1 MLLNCFSIDGST
13 SFAQKKW
20 NPAFSVKLNGRKW
33 KKNEMNK
40 NVHFGF
46 GISVGSKTTEN
57 GQ

>member
-1 MLLNCFSIDGST
+1 MGPLVLHRRNEILLFLSN
-13 SFAQKKW
+13 W
-20 NPAFSVKLNGRKW
+20 MEENE